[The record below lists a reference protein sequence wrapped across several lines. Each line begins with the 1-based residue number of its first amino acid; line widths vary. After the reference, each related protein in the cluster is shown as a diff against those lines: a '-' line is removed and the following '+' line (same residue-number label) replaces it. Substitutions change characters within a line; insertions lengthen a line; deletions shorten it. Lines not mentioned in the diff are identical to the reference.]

1 MVHIFQKKDHSSHTL
16 QQNSVTTN
24 SRTIQY
30 VLESHVDE
38 TSAEKHGENEAHQ
51 WPTHGNW

>member
-1 MVHIFQKKDHSSHTL
+1 MVHIFQKKDQSSHTL

-38 TSAEKHGENEAHQ
+38 TSAETHGENEAHQ
-51 WPTHGNW
+51 WPTHGN